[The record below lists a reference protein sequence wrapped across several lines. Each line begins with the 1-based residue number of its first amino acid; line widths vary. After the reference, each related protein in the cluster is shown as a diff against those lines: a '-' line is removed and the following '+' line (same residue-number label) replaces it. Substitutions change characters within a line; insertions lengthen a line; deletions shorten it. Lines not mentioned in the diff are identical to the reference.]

1 MEFDDDDDEQQI
13 HNEPLV
19 GIGFTED
26 TQKHPTQ
33 HHKTKI
39 SDDNKYLNGQ
49 PTNISEAGGQQQQ
62 QQQQDEWEEFV
73 GSDSQYEQLRSKFLR
88 GNNNNDDDN
97 EDEYYDGDENNPNT
111 NDNNIERNID
121 REQQK
126 DKPVWKIDQ
135 VKQQTEA
142 TVPNVEEK
150 IEEPAPPPKPSTTT
164 SGVYRPP
171 QLRSGGAAVTVVSGV
186 SQRPTKKKEPNLAST
201 DEFPTLGS
209 TINKK

>member
-97 EDEYYDGDENNPNT
+97 EDEYYNDEINPNN
-111 NDNNIERNID
+111 NDDNKDINGD
-121 REQQK
+121 REQTK
-126 DKPVWKIDQ
+126 DKPVWKTNQ
-135 VKQQTEA
+135 VKQQETEIV
-142 TVPNVEEK
+142 VPIVEE
-150 IEEPAPPPKPSTTT
+150 PKPSTTST
-164 SGVYRPP
+164 GVYRPP
-171 QLRSGGAAVTVVSGV
+171 QMRSGSSVTVVSGGNQRV
-186 SQRPTKKKEPNLAST
+186 SKKKEPNLAST
-201 DEFPTLGS
+201 DEFPTLGA
-209 TINKK
+209 TFNKK